1 MIRLV
6 SSRIISKAFCKG
18 GFSLHM
24 QSSQELRILLRSSL
38 PFAERE
44 GMLYKVLG
52 SLPHF
57 SKWPTDLSS
66 FLEDPIED
74 LRGLF

>member
-1 MIRLV
+1 
-6 SSRIISKAFCKG
+6 
-18 GFSLHM
+18 M

>member
-1 MIRLV
+1 
-6 SSRIISKAFCKG
+6 
-18 GFSLHM
+18 M

-44 GMLYKVLG
+44 DMLYKVLG
-52 SLPHF
+52 NMPHF

-66 FLEDPIED
+66 FLEGLIED
-74 LRGLF
+74 LRVLF